1 MGVIITLFKAFRLG
15 KNSHHKQIRL
25 IISIKHNEN
34 FIQTQLAK
42 KQAITCG
49 SSYLCIKKPLHY
61 FYGS

>member
-25 IISIKHNEN
+25 IISIKYNEN

-42 KQAITCG
+42 KQAIT
-49 SSYLCIKKPLHY
+49 YVALLI
-61 FYGS
+61 FV

>member
-42 KQAITCG
+42 KQAIT
-49 SSYLCIKKPLHY
+49 YVDLCIKKPLHY